1 MRVET
6 KEPSIH
12 QSISAESGN
21 PEGAGQTPTQLRN
34 PGRTPTNRMG
44 GCNGEAPEG
53 TSGAFP
59 ASDGAWRMVTSG
71 DAIGPDVS
79 AISDASER
87 SPRRRARP
95 TFGETNPHTEDV
107 QRDLEKD
114 CRETSA
120 RKNDS
125 LIAGFHASHADS
137 MSQFRQAHGQRVC
150 EMKRITAA
158 PHALGNLSENQ
169 ADLIKKAC
177 MFAVGAQ

>member
-21 PEGAGQTPTQLRN
+21 PEGAGSFGIPGGPQQTGWGGATARRLRGR
-34 PGRTPTNRMG
+34 PGHFQHPMVP
-44 GCNGEAPEG
+44 GEWQRPA
-53 TSGAFP
+53 TRSGP
-59 ASDGAWRMVTSG
+59 
-71 DAIGPDVS
+71 IYQQ
-79 AISDASER
+79 SDASDR

-95 TFGETNPHTEDV
+95 MFGEATRPREGLPRDV
-107 QRDLEKD
+107 SEKEWFPYCWLPCVA
-114 CRETSA
+114 CR
-120 RKNDS
+120 
-125 LIAGFHASHADS
+125 
-137 MSQFRQAHGQRVC
+137 QVHGQRVC

-177 MFAVGAQ
+177 VFAVGAQ